1 MEVTALR
8 SNFLFLLIIVG
19 FVILDIGDLLREN
32 YFRLLLSF
40 SFFFS
45 FDYYELIG
53 CDTEKPEVDME
64 YQELDEK

>member
-1 MEVTALR
+1 MKVTALR
-8 SNFLFLLIIVG
+8 SYLRFLSVIFGL
-19 FVILDIGDLLREN
+19 VILDIGDLFREN
-32 YFRLLLSF
+32 YFRLLLSL

-45 FDYYELIG
+45 FEYYELIG

>member
-19 FVILDIGDLLREN
+19 FVILDIGDLFREN
-32 YFRLLLSF
+32 YFRLLLSL

-45 FDYYELIG
+45 FEYYELIG